1 MSSYVLT
8 TATSTEFNQDS
19 IYDEIPDVLREQLKA
34 NKKTL
39 LDQEF
44 IKLSQ
49 NYPAVFGINID
60 AEERRKIIDIV
71 REEVKFLKENNI
83 MDYSILLGIE

>member
-8 TATSTEFNQDS
+8 TAASAEFNQDS
-19 IYDEIPDVLREQLKA
+19 IYDDIPEVHREKLKA

-49 NYPAVFGINID
+49 NYP
-60 AEERRKIIDIV
+60 
-71 REEVKFLKENNI
+71 
-83 MDYSILLGIE
+83 